1 MALEDELK
9 KLTAALEENT
19 AALRETLAAAGC
31 ASTPD
36 PTPKKPGKKQ
46 AKAKEP
52 EPEPEKAEE
61 EAPESEPEKAE
72 EEAPAAEDTKHESGD
87 DRPQMA
93 EFEDPIDTPTQ
104 PTGPNA
110 EAVITEITET
120 WKAKMLAADAD
131 GKAALKEE
139 FPKLREKWGLGP
151 DDKLIALK
159 DKPENLVGLLD
170 DIKAL

>member
-52 EPEPEKAEE
+52 EP
-61 EAPESEPEKAE
+61 EPEKAE

-139 FPKLREKWGLGP
+139 FPKLREKWGLKP